1 MNGTAR
7 RPRPLTV
14 EEFLA
19 FEGEADVRY
28 ELVDGEIRAM
38 APASRRHSR
47 IAGNAARIL
56 ARAVLP
62 APCGLALEA
71 GIRVSARDFFVADLV
86 VDCSRDPEA
95 RWVEAPRLVVEI
107 LSPSTR
113 QHDRDV
119 KLDAYRG
126 LPSVAEIWLVDSE
139 RRRVQ
144 QWIREGPHDW
154 HVRDVIGTG
163 SFESPVLAATV
174 SLDELYEGVAFAEET
189 EESGPVERAPGGG
202 TDGGP

>member
-1 MNGTAR
+1 MAEPLPR
-7 RPRPLTV
+7 RMRV

-38 APASRRHSR
+38 APAGDRHGWL
-47 IAGNAARIL
+47 AGNVGYVLRRRL
-56 ARAVLP
+56 AGRG
-62 APCGLALEA
+62 CGVVHEA
-71 GIRVSARDFFVADLV
+71 GVRIDDHNFFVADLV
-86 VDCSRDPEA
+86 VQCTPPSGRPF
-95 RWVEAPRLVVEI
+95 VEAPRLMVEI

-119 KLDAYRG
+119 KLDAYRA
-126 LPSVAEIWLVDSE
+126 LSPVEEIWLVDSE

-144 QWIREGPHDW
+144 QWIREGPRDW

-163 SFESPVLAATV
+163 TFDSPVLAATV
-174 SLDELYEGVAFAEET
+174 SLDELYEGIAFAEET
-189 EESGPVERAPGGG
+189 GADGSGAANG
-202 TDGGP
+202 DA